1 MSRNNWNC
9 LSLLDEL
16 QRHTYL
22 CTRTIM
28 SRHRHVR
35 NLNVQDELEDHALSD
50 GGEEDMTPEQQ
61 AQMESGME
69 QVRAVIGDEQ
79 VSGLS
84 DATLRD
90 VLWEYYFDIG
100 RTIQWAIDEQ
110 ERRRAVQERK
120 EDSSD
125 DNTLVSSPPG
135 LGSTQHP
142 QPWLQQSVVL
152 DVNRPRIPLIYL
164 AQQQLEQREREQQE
178 QQEQARAQEEEEEVP
193 QWRRTL
199 STILE
204 EHTFP
209 LSGSRSSTVTDYG
222 QVIDRQKSSETVKGI
237 IKPPNPTPA
246 FAMYRLSQPNIPP
259 SGSSGS
265 SLLMPEIPDLASK
278 TSLLPRSEVVTEAKP
293 KQSKLSLRASLKASS
308 VASQSESS
316 RSEGTAVTYS
326 VLRPA
331 AQSLAPPSTIAPSFP
346 DDASSIPVSSSAS
359 SHVRRAIQVA
369 LDQEVHDNETSQK
382 QPASKSPPSHSQ
394 SRLASSLIP
403 QSQRLSLTSPSP
415 TLPLSQTSNLPSR
428 SQPASATQSASPHPQ
443 STITPVPRQDAPQ
456 PKKDEGPVVSS
467 SKGPQQKSKLA
478 LLAQTKMDPRKM
490 PRLPKTTTE
499 YLTPIANGSTVTTAI
514 TTHYQSLFSLTDPNQ
529 SSVLPKLDLVPVS
542 EVPVNPS
549 SSQKRSTK
557 LAMKI
562 KKGHGGHKHDPLPLD
577 SEEIQVVISPMFD
590 PKAAPDGRALPSQ
603 FASLLINDNDNEQ
616 ESDKTRS
623 PAQSKSAMS
632 EPSTRRSRKVRQSP
646 ATLPSFTVQPNSAFD
661 GPSPDDIVHDKRRG
675 TSLGQ
680 PKSQVSTSSRAP
692 TVPQKP

>member
-1 MSRNNWNC
+1 
-9 LSLLDEL
+9 
-16 QRHTYL
+16 
-22 CTRTIM
+22 M

-35 NLNVQDELEDHALSD
+35 NLNIQDELEDHALSD

-90 VLWEYYFDIG
+90 VMWEYYFDIG
-100 RTIQWAIDEQ
+100 RTIQWAIGTYTSIHA
-110 ERRRAVQERK
+110 AVQPFHEFQMNKK
-120 EDSSD
+120 EDVQCRNVKDSSD

-135 LGSTQHP
+135 VGSTQHP
-142 QPWLQQSVVL
+142 QPWLQPPVVF
-152 DVNRPRIPLIYL
+152 DANRPRIPLIYL

-178 QQEQARAQEEEEEVP
+178 QEEQARAQEEEEEEEVP

-237 IKPPNPTPA
+237 IKPPNPTQA

-259 SGSSGS
+259 SGSPDQ
-265 SLLMPEIPDLASK
+265 MPEIPDLASK

-293 KQSKLSLRASLKASS
+293 KQSKLSLRASLKTSS

-359 SHVRRAIQVA
+359 LYVRRAIQVA
-369 LDQEVHDNETSQK
+369 LDQEVHDNDTSQK
-382 QPASKSPPSHSQ
+382 RPASKSPPSHSQ

-428 SQPASATQSASPHPQ
+428 SQPASATPSASPHPQ
-443 STITPVPRQDAPQ
+443 PTITPVPRQDAPQ
-456 PKKDEGPVVSS
+456 PKKDEGPVVPS

-603 FASLLINDNDNEQ
+603 FASLLINDNQQ

-646 ATLPSFTVQPNSAFD
+646 AALPSFTVQPNSAFD
-661 GPSPDDIVHDKRRG
+661 GPSPDDIVYDKRRG